1 MSVTPF
7 SDFNLI
13 AVSRSGL
20 LAAFVTKYSFKK
32 NKKKTTTHKQSG
44 YRQSKP
50 HFVLT
55 ITRGLPFMERG
66 IRKTLAVAHFF
77 FYSLALFFGVGQIV
91 PPVGLIMLGLCGR
104 YDNAS

>member
-1 MSVTPF
+1 MSVTPLNV
-7 SDFNLI
+7 FNLI
-13 AVSRSGL
+13 AVSRSDL
-20 LAAFVTKYSFKK
+20 LAAFVIKYSL
-32 NKKKTTTHKQSG
+32 KKKTTTHKQSG

-91 PPVGLIMLGLCGR
+91 LPVGLIMLGLCGR